1 MGAIGVAPGVTPG
14 VAPGG
19 FDAHLVERVRVAID
33 SAQGPRLVQAR
44 LLQRPCI
51 DAAAFLV
58 KVSYAEVPW
67 RPFFFTI
74 SLQCTKRKVYYN
86 VF

>member
-1 MGAIGVAPGVTPG
+1 M
-14 VAPGG
+14 
-19 FDAHLVERVRVAID
+19 AID

-67 RPFFFTI
+67 RPFLFTI
-74 SLQCTKRKVYYN
+74 CLQCTKREVYYD